1 MADWDDVGKR
11 ESGMRRRKQR
21 RTLSA
26 RPMMTYTHSVDLVLA
41 PDAVMKRLYRGDL
54 SDRWRLGNDGGYTY
68 LAPEGSRMGFR
79 SSVATAEPQISVN
92 AIPDGT
98 RLTIAVTIITS
109 RGGYLLQ
116 PWIRHRS
123 RVGCLAVVL
132 VVDPGYRDPVDHRR
146 RTAAR
151 WMLRGSLLLLAIVL
165 PLSGAFN
172 GWPPLHNLVASGGF
186 GRPAITLI
194 LGATVLSAVALWWL
208 VRSALAIV
216 RRFRSHI
223 TTRRTGAPEMTIMKS
238 RHGRS
243 PRDEHTPTHPPPT

>member
-1 MADWDDVGKR
+1 
-11 ESGMRRRKQR
+11 MRRRKQR

-26 RPMMTYTHSVDLVLA
+26 RPMMTCTHSVDLVLA

-54 SDRWRLGNDGGYTY
+54 SDRWRLDKEGGYTY

-79 SSVATAEPQISVN
+79 SSVATGEPQISVN

-123 RVGCLAVVL
+123 RVGCLAVAL
-132 VVDPGYRDPVDHRR
+132 GVDPGYRDPVDHRR

-151 WMLRGSLLLLAIVL
+151 WMLWGSALLLAIVL
-165 PLSGAFN
+165 PLGGAFN

-186 GRPAITLI
+186 GRLAITLI
-194 LGATVLSAVALWWL
+194 LGASVVALWWL

-216 RRFRSHI
+216 RWFGSHI
-223 TTRRTGAPEMTIMKS
+223 TTRRTGATVMKS
-238 RHGRS
+238 RHVRS